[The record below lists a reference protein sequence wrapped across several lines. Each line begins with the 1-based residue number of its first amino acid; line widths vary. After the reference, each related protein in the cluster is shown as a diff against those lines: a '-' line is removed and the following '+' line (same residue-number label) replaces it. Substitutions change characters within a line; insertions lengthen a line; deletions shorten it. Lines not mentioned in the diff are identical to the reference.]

1 MTYRGANLWQVL
13 RFSFYLPPPD
23 NMLDM
28 NRIMTATMM
37 FIDMVATY
45 RLKPD
50 QAKRAAE
57 VSLFLFLFLFF
68 VLFFPLHTSHPA
80 ACLDGL
86 YSRGPHGR

>member
-1 MTYRGANLWQVL
+1 VL

-23 NMLDM
+23 NMLDL

-50 QAKRAAE
+50 QSKRATE
-57 VSLFLFLFLFF
+57 VSLI
-68 VLFFPLHTSHPA
+68 PSTASP
-80 ACLDGL
+80 
-86 YSRGPHGR
+86 